1 MSKKVIT
8 LIQTFTLAL
17 LPLLLNG
24 INVSLSFSLSDSTY
38 THDHSK
44 CDATAHP
51 WFSPV
56 RKVIKESEKS
66 EIPFEVKTVVID
78 AGHGGHDP
86 GCSGANSREKHIALA
101 LSKKLAQLMQERMP
115 GLRVILT
122 RDKDVFIPLQ
132 ERAAIANRN
141 NADMFISIHCNY
153 MPGSSATRGSETY
166 VMGLHTADENL
177 EVAKRENAAI
187 LHEDNYKEN
196 YGGYDPNSPEGH
208 IMLSMF
214 QNAFLDQSILLANK
228 VEERFAEAERRSRG
242 VKQAGF
248 LVLRETA
255 MPSILI
261 EAGFLSS
268 RREEAYLKTAAGQEV
283 IANAILEAF
292 VEYKYEI
299 EGGQISTAP
308 ILANSVQKREG
319 VRPMQTSN
327 TIQYK
332 EEPLKKAVN
341 NQEIAKKSPVP
352 AAPQTQPMN
361 QPARAHPLDTKPN
374 FDKPTVKV
382 ESEPMIISHTPQHQ
396 QMLARSQRY
405 PTSPS
410 QPTYNTP
417 STPSDAPAY
426 RTGSPKSATP
436 SRPATTSENSNHRP
450 AASSARAWQQNIRF
464 CVQLAASP
472 KPLSTSTSKWQQ
484 VNYRIE
490 VIQENSLFKYQAR
503 HFLNFQQAFAAKL
516 QVQKQG
522 FNDAF
527 IVAYKNGEKIPLQE
541 ARKELG
547 Q

>member
-24 INVSLSFSLSDSTY
+24 INVSLSIPSSPLAHHVIHPVKDSM
-38 THDHSK
+38 
-44 CDATAHP
+44 AHE
-51 WFSPV
+51 FFAEV

-86 GCSGANSREKHIALA
+86 GCSGAHSREKHIALA
-101 LSKKLAQLMQERMP
+101 ISKKLAQLMKERLP

-187 LHEDNYKEN
+187 LHEDNYMEN

-228 VEERFAEAERRSRG
+228 VENRFAEAERKSRG

-308 ILANSVQKREG
+308 VLANQVQQRQR

-327 TIQYK
+327 AIKYPT
-332 EEPLKKAVN
+332 EVET
-341 NQEIAKKSPVP
+341 KSPEKQKAATRAP
-352 AAPQTQPMN
+352 ATLNM
-361 QPARAHPLDTKPN
+361 QPANRPTTAHPLDTKPN
-374 FDKPTVKV
+374 FNTTPSVQV
-382 ESEPMIISHTPQHQ
+382 QPEPMIISKTPQSQ
-396 QMLARSQRY
+396 QNTVRTPAYQQRT
-405 PTSPS
+405 TSS
-410 QPTYNTP
+410 TPTYHSTTTP
-417 STPSDAPAY
+417 KNETYGTTA
-426 RTGSPKSATP
+426 KSAP
-436 SRPATTSENSNHRP
+436 SKPMTKAVDNSNHSP
-450 AASSARAWQQNIRF
+450 AASSARARQQSIRF

-472 KPLSTSTSKWQQ
+472 KPLSTSTPKWQQ
-484 VNYRIE
+484 VSYRIE

-527 IVAYKNGEKIPLQE
+527 IVAYKDGKKIPLQQ
-541 ARKELG
+541 ARKELA

>member
-8 LIQTFTLAL
+8 LIQTLTLSF

-24 INVSLSFSLSDSTY
+24 FNVSLSIHPHSISNHQVEPIDSSIY
-38 THDHSK
+38 EV
-44 CDATAHP
+44 
-51 WFSPV
+51 WFDEV

-86 GCSGANSREKHIALA
+86 GCSGAHSREKHIALA
-101 LSKKLAQLMQERMP
+101 ISKKLAQLMQERMP

-187 LHEDNYKEN
+187 LHEDNYQQT

-228 VEERFAEAERRSRG
+228 VEKRFAEAERKSRG

-268 RREEAYLKTAAGQEV
+268 RREEAYLKTAVGQEV

-299 EGGQISTAP
+299 EGGQITTAP
-308 ILANSVQKREG
+308 ALASGSIQERKG
-319 VRPMQTSN
+319 VRPLQTSN
-327 TIQYK
+327 SIQYD
-332 EEPLKKAVN
+332 EPKTVEKKVLVE
-341 NQEIAKKSPVP
+341 QPIKSAP
-352 AAPQTQPMN
+352 AQAHTQQFRSAS
-361 QPARAHPLDTKPN
+361 QPTTAHPLDTKPN
-374 FDKPTVKV
+374 FDRPAVKV
-382 ESEPMIISHTPQHQ
+382 EPEPMVISKTPQANTTHPQ
-396 QMLARSQRY
+396 GRSY
-405 PTSPS
+405 HSTDEKASY
-410 QPTYNTP
+410 TLP
-417 STPSDAPAY
+417 STQTKRAPIPPATNISKTAAPS
-426 RTGSPKSATP
+426 SN
-436 SRPATTSENSNHRP
+436 RPPTTSER
-450 AASSARAWQQNIRF
+450 ARQQNIRF

-472 KPLSTSTSKWQQ
+472 KPLSTGTAKWQQ
-484 VNYRIE
+484 VSYRIE
-490 VIQENSLFKYQAR
+490 VIQENRLFKYQAR

-522 FNDAF
+522 FKDAF
-527 IVAYKNGEKIPLQE
+527 IVAYKDGKKVPLQE
-541 ARKELG
+541 ARQELG

>member
-8 LIQTFTLAL
+8 LIQTLTLSF

-24 INVSLSFSLSDSTY
+24 FNVSLSIHSHSTSDHLTEPIEASVY
-38 THDHSK
+38 ED
-44 CDATAHP
+44 
-51 WFSPV
+51 WFDEV

-86 GCSGANSREKHIALA
+86 GCSGAHSREKHIALA
-101 LSKKLAQLMQERMP
+101 ISKKLAQLMKERMP

-187 LHEDNYKEN
+187 LHEDNYQQT

-214 QNAFLDQSILLANK
+214 QNAFLEQSILLANK
-228 VEERFAEAERRSRG
+228 VEKRFAEAERKSRG

-299 EGGQISTAP
+299 EGGQITTAP
-308 ILANSVQKREG
+308 ILASGSIQERKG
-319 VRPMQTSN
+319 VRPLQTSN
-327 TIQYK
+327 SIQYD
-332 EEPLKKAVN
+332 EPTTAEKKVLVE
-341 NQEIAKKSPVP
+341 QQPK
-352 AAPQTQPMN
+352 AAPTRARTQQFQSVI
-361 QPARAHPLDTKPN
+361 QPTTAHPLDTKPN
-374 FDKPTVKV
+374 FDRQAVQV
-382 ESEPMIISHTPQHQ
+382 EPEPMVISKTPQ
-396 QMLARSQRY
+396 ANTAPPQRQSY
-405 PTSPS
+405 
-410 QPTYNTP
+410 QNTDNKVSYTAP
-417 STPSDAPAY
+417 STTTKRATTPPA
-426 RTGSPKSATP
+426 THTKKTATP
-436 SRPATTSENSNHRP
+436 ASASNLPVVTSER
-450 AASSARAWQQNIRF
+450 ARQQNIRF

-472 KPLSTSTSKWQQ
+472 KPLSTGTSKWQQ

-490 VIQENSLFKYQAR
+490 VIQENRLFKYQAR

-522 FNDAF
+522 FKDAF
-527 IVAYKNGEKIPLQE
+527 IVAYKDGKKVPLQE
-541 ARKELG
+541 ARRELG

>member
-24 INVSLSFSLSDSTY
+24 INVSLSFPLSDST
-38 THDHSK
+38 HNHLHSN
-44 CDATAHP
+44 CDAIAHQ

-86 GCSGANSREKHIALA
+86 GCSGAHSREKHIALA
-101 LSKKLAQLMQERMP
+101 ISKKLAQLMQERMP

-187 LHEDNYKEN
+187 LHEDNYQEN
-196 YGGYDPNSPEGH
+196 YNGYDPNSAEGH

-228 VEERFAEAERRSRG
+228 VEKRFAEAERKSRG

-261 EAGFLSS
+261 ETGFLSS

-308 ILANSVQKREG
+308 MLANRAQEIQG

-327 TIQYK
+327 TIKYQ
-332 EEPLKKAVN
+332 EETVQQSNSPK
-341 NQEIAKKSPVP
+341 QEIVQRSPTP
-352 AAPQTQPMN
+352 INTQPVN
-361 QPARAHPLDTKPN
+361 QPTRAHPLDTKPN
-374 FDKPTVKV
+374 FSSPSVQV
-382 ESEPMIISHTPQHQ
+382 EPEPMIISHTPQNRQ
-396 QMLARSQRY
+396 NA
-405 PTSPS
+405 TKT
-410 QPTYNTP
+410 PTYRKHPSAPTYATP
-417 STPSDAPAY
+417 TTSTKEIAY
-426 RTGSPKSATP
+426 EKSAKAKTQNRTASTESIP
-436 SRPATTSENSNHRP
+436 HRP
-450 AASSARAWQQNIRF
+450 TASSKRARQQSIRF

-472 KPLSTSTSKWQQ
+472 KPLVTNTPKWRQ
-484 VNYRIE
+484 VSYRIE

-522 FNDAF
+522 FGDAF

>member
-24 INVSLSFSLSDSTY
+24 INVSLSIPSIPLSHHVIHPVEDST
-38 THDHSK
+38 
-44 CDATAHP
+44 AHE
-51 WFSPV
+51 FFAEV

-86 GCSGANSREKHIALA
+86 GCSGAHSREKHIALA
-101 LSKKLAQLMQERMP
+101 ISKKLAQLMKERLP

-187 LHEDNYKEN
+187 LHEDNYMEN

-228 VEERFAEAERRSRG
+228 VENRFAEAERKSRG

-299 EGGQISTAP
+299 EGGQITTAP
-308 ILANSVQKREG
+308 ILANQVQQRQS

-327 TIQYK
+327 TIKYPAEAETKRVK
-332 EEPLKKAVN
+332 EPVTTAVP
-341 NQEIAKKSPVP
+341 KTPTMP
-352 AAPQTQPMN
+352 AAN
-361 QPARAHPLDTKPN
+361 QPTTAHPLDTKPN
-374 FDKPTVKV
+374 FNSTPNVQV
-382 ESEPMIISHTPQHQ
+382 RPEPMIISKTPQTQ
-396 QMLARSQRY
+396 QNTVRGQGYQKSKAP
-405 PTSPS
+405 PTYHSTAVAKND
-410 QPTYNTP
+410 TYNTTAKAAP
-417 STPSDAPAY
+417 SNRVAKAVD
-426 RTGSPKSATP
+426 
-436 SRPATTSENSNHRP
+436 NSNHSP
-450 AASSARAWQQNIRF
+450 AATSARARQQNIRF

-472 KPLSTSTSKWQQ
+472 KPLSTSTPKWQQ
-484 VNYRIE
+484 VSYRIE

-527 IVAYKNGEKIPLQE
+527 IVAYKNGEKIPLQQ

>member
-1 MSKKVIT
+1 
-8 LIQTFTLAL
+8 
-17 LPLLLNG
+17 
-24 INVSLSFSLSDSTY
+24 
-38 THDHSK
+38 
-44 CDATAHP
+44 
-51 WFSPV
+51 
-56 RKVIKESEKS
+56 
-66 EIPFEVKTVVID
+66 
-78 AGHGGHDP
+78 
-86 GCSGANSREKHIALA
+86 
-101 LSKKLAQLMQERMP
+101 
-115 GLRVILT
+115 
-122 RDKDVFIPLQ
+122 
-132 ERAAIANRN
+132 
-141 NADMFISIHCNY
+141 
-153 MPGSSATRGSETY
+153 
-166 VMGLHTADENL
+166 MGLHTADENL

-187 LHEDNYKEN
+187 LHEDNYMEN

-228 VEERFAEAERRSRG
+228 VENRFAEAERKSRG

-308 ILANSVQKREG
+308 ILANQVQERQR

-327 TIQYK
+327 SIKYTT
-332 EEPLKKAVN
+332 EAETKKPE
-341 NQEIAKKSPVP
+341 QETTTTR
-352 AAPQTQPMN
+352 APQTPSIQAAN
-361 QPARAHPLDTKPN
+361 QPTTAHPLDNKPN
-374 FDKPTVKV
+374 FNTTPSVQV
-382 ESEPMIISHTPQHQ
+382 QPEPMIISKTPQ
-396 QMLARSQRY
+396 AQRNTVRTQGY
-405 PTSPS
+405 QPSTTSSTPAYRNNTAAKS
-410 QPTYNTP
+410 GAYTP
-417 STPSDAPAY
+417 STTA
-426 RTGSPKSATP
+426 KATP
-436 SRPATTSENSNHRP
+436 PKREAKAVDNSNHSP
-450 AASSARAWQQNIRF
+450 AATSARARQQNIRF

-472 KPLSTSTSKWQQ
+472 KPLSTSTPKWQQ
-484 VNYRIE
+484 VSYRIE

-522 FNDAF
+522 FKDAF
-527 IVAYKNGEKIPLQE
+527 IVAYKNGEKIPLQA

>member
-1 MSKKVIT
+1 MCNKVIT
-8 LIQTFTLAL
+8 LIQTLTLSF

-24 INVSLSFSLSDSTY
+24 FNVSLSIHSHANSTVQIDTLSPVDVEGSF
-38 THDHSK
+38 
-44 CDATAHP
+44 AT
-51 WFSPV
+51 V

-86 GCSGANSREKHIALA
+86 GCSGAHSREKHIALA
-101 LSKKLAQLMQERMP
+101 ISKKLAALMQERMP

-196 YGGYDPNSPEGH
+196 YNGYDPNSPEGH

-228 VEERFAEAERRSRG
+228 VEKRFAEAERKSRG

-255 MPSILI
+255 MPSVLI
-261 EAGFLSS
+261 ETGFLSS
-268 RREEAYLKTAAGQEV
+268 RREEAYLLTSVGQAV

-292 VEYKYEI
+292 VEYKYEV
-299 EGGQISTAP
+299 EAGQITTAP
-308 ILANSVQKREG
+308 ILANRVKEHKG

-327 TIQYK
+327 TIKYDPASADEK
-332 EEPLKKAVN
+332 ISSEELLRKIKAN
-341 NQEIAKKSPVP
+341 PSPQ
-352 AAPQTQPMN
+352 ASYQATN
-361 QPARAHPLDTKPN
+361 QPSTAHPLDTKPN
-374 FDKPTVKV
+374 FNTPTQVQV
-382 ESEPMIISHTPQHQ
+382 EPEPMVISRTPQAATQ
-396 QMLARSQRY
+396 QPQQQVYQRSQPMTNYVPAKTREAVASTAQVSTKAA
-405 PTSPS
+405 PT
-410 QPTYNTP
+410 
-417 STPSDAPAY
+417 
-426 RTGSPKSATP
+426 
-436 SRPATTSENSNHRP
+436 TTSEKRTTTIST
-450 AASSARAWQQNIRF
+450 ARRQNIRF

-472 KPLSTSTSKWQQ
+472 KPLATSTPKWQQ
-484 VNYRIE
+484 VSYRIE
-490 VIQENSLFKYQAR
+490 VIQENRLFKYQAR
-503 HFLNFQQAFAAKL
+503 HFLNFQQALSAKL

-522 FNDAF
+522 FSDAF
-527 IVAYKNGEKIPLQE
+527 IVAYKEGEKISVQA

>member
-1 MSKKVIT
+1 MSTKVRI
-8 LIQTFTLAL
+8 LIQTLTLSF

-24 INVSLSFSLSDSTY
+24 FNVSLSIPPHTPSALLTDPLTSA
-38 THDHSK
+38 
-44 CDATAHP
+44 DAQD
-51 WFSPV
+51 WFEMV

-86 GCSGANSREKHIALA
+86 GCSGAHSREKHIALA
-101 LSKKLAQLMQERMP
+101 ISKKLAQLMQERLP

-122 RDKDVFIPLQ
+122 RDEDVFIPLQ

-187 LHEDNYKEN
+187 LHEDNYQEN

-214 QNAFLDQSILLANK
+214 QNAFLEQSILLANK
-228 VEERFAEAERRSRG
+228 VEQRFAEAERKSRG

-268 RREEAYLKTAAGQEV
+268 RREEAYLKTALGQEV

-292 VEYKYEI
+292 IEYKYEV
-299 EGGQISTAP
+299 EGGQLTTAP
-308 ILANSVQKREG
+308 ILASKVNERQG
-319 VRPMQTSN
+319 VRPLQTSN
-327 TIQYK
+327 TIEFK
-332 EEPLKKAVN
+332 DNTEEKITAEELRRRIEA
-341 NQEIAKKSPVP
+341 VP
-352 AAPQTQPMN
+352 ADASFRAAN
-361 QPARAHPLDTKPN
+361 QPTTAHPLDTKPN
-374 FDKPTVKV
+374 FGTPSSIQVEPEPMVIPQTPQASAMEPKGRAFAASQPGSTYAPASTTSRSNTTKRSVSSEPSSTRSSAAKPT
-382 ESEPMIISHTPQHQ
+382 
-396 QMLARSQRY
+396 ARQ
-405 PTSPS
+405 
-410 QPTYNTP
+410 
-417 STPSDAPAY
+417 
-426 RTGSPKSATP
+426 K
-436 SRPATTSENSNHRP
+436 
-450 AASSARAWQQNIRF
+450 NIRF

-472 KPLSTSTSKWQQ
+472 KPLATGTPKWQQ
-484 VNYRIE
+484 VSYRIE
-490 VIQENSLFKYQAR
+490 VIQENSLYKYQAR

-522 FNDAF
+522 FRDAF
-527 IVAYKNGEKIPLQE
+527 IVAYKDGSKIPLQQ
-541 ARKELG
+541 ARQEVG

>member
-24 INVSLSFSLSDSTY
+24 INVSLSFPYSTSNHHQDSLHEDNLEE
-38 THDHSK
+38 
-44 CDATAHP
+44 
-51 WFSPV
+51 WFAEV

-86 GCSGANSREKHIALA
+86 GCSGAHSREKHIALA
-101 LSKKLAQLMQERMP
+101 ISKKLAQLMKERMP

-187 LHEDNYKEN
+187 LHEDNYQEN
-196 YGGYDPNSPEGH
+196 YNGYDPNSAEGH

-214 QNAFLDQSILLANK
+214 QNAFLEQSILLANK
-228 VEERFAEAERRSRG
+228 VEERFAEAERKSRG

-261 EAGFLSS
+261 ETGFLSS

-308 ILANSVQKREG
+308 ILANRVQERKG
-319 VRPMQTSN
+319 IRPMQTSN
-327 TIQYK
+327 TIQYPK
-332 EEPLKKAVN
+332 ETVGQKSTPKQQIV
-341 NQEIAKKSPVP
+341 QKSPTP
-352 AAPQTQPMN
+352 APAHAGN
-361 QPARAHPLDTKPN
+361 QPTDAHPLDTKPN
-374 FDKPTVKV
+374 FGTPSVQVKP
-382 ESEPMIISHTPQHQ
+382 EPMIISRTPQAQ
-396 QMLARSQRY
+396 QNTIR
-405 PTSPS
+405 T
-410 QPTYNTP
+410 PTYRESPPKQNYAST
-417 STPSDAPAY
+417 STPNKEANYVATAKTTTPE
-426 RTGSPKSATP
+426 RTAVT
-436 SRPATTSENSNHRP
+436 ENSNHRP
-450 AASSARAWQQNIRF
+450 AASSARARQQSIRF

-472 KPLSTSTSKWQQ
+472 KPLATSTAKWRQ
-484 VNYRIE
+484 VSYRIE

-522 FNDAF
+522 FGDAF

>member
-24 INVSLSFSLSDSTY
+24 INVSLSFPLSDSIY
-38 THDHSK
+38 THDHSTCEAISDK
-44 CDATAHP
+44 

-86 GCSGANSREKHIALA
+86 GCSGAHSREKHIALA
-101 LSKKLAQLMQERMP
+101 ISKKLAQLMQERMP

-187 LHEDNYKEN
+187 LHEDNYMEN

-228 VEERFAEAERRSRG
+228 VENRFAEAERKSRG

-308 ILANSVQKREG
+308 ILANQVQERQR

-327 TIQYK
+327 SINYTPETK
-332 EEPLKKAVN
+332 
-341 NQEIAKKSPVP
+341 AKKVEKQET
-352 AAPQTQPMN
+352 AARAPQTPNLPAAN
-361 QPARAHPLDTKPN
+361 QPTTAHPLDTKPN
-374 FDKPTVKV
+374 FNTTRSVQVQP
-382 ESEPMIISHTPQHQ
+382 EPMIISKTPQTQ
-396 QMLARSQRY
+396 Q
-405 PTSPS
+405 
-410 QPTYNTP
+410 NTVRTQGYQP
-417 STPSDAPAY
+417 STSSASSTYLSTPA
-426 RTGSPKSATP
+426 TKSATRSNTTAKAAP
-436 SRPATTSENSNHRP
+436 SKRVSNSVDNSNHSP
-450 AASSARAWQQNIRF
+450 AATSARARQQNIRF

-472 KPLSTSTSKWQQ
+472 KPLSTSTPKWQR
-484 VNYRIE
+484 VSYRIE

-522 FNDAF
+522 FGDAF
-527 IVAYKNGEKIPLQE
+527 IVAYKNGDKIPLQQ